1 MPIVESMKNDRAD
14 TLKASLI
21 GVAAARVPTV
31 GAANPCSQTHTAPQI
46 PLAML
51 QRSWWKASPSSAWA
65 TEGAKEAEGSPS
77 VWALDRRKDPLCGR
91 ALSHWSEYGQ
101 EGGVQTCGN
110 SAALLE
116 EHFRVNGAAVRTRFP
131 PEPNGYLHIGHAKS
145 MNMNFSLAFDRLA
158 ASGAAVP
165 KRETIFRYD
174 DTNPEAESKEFVDS
188 LARDVAWMGW
198 APARVTHTS
207 EYFGVFYEMALELIK
222 GGKAYVCHQSSSEIE
237 ACRKVAKA
245 RSSLRKHEADGA
257 AAPASVVAE
266 ARLDAP
272 DAHES
277 PYRSRSAAE
286 NLALF
291 ERMRSGVAAEGEC
304 TLRLKMQTAENAS
317 NYNMFDQV
325 AYRIKHHPHPCAGDA
340 WCIYPTYDYTHCV
353 VDALEHVDYSICT
366 LEFETRRESY
376 YWVLDALD
384 LYRPKVFEMSRLNI
398 SYTVLSKRKLTKL
411 VTSGKVAG
419 WDDPRMPTI
428 SGLRRR
434 GYSASAINAFCRD
447 VGVTRN
453 ENFIEY
459 GRLQHFARLDL
470 EDRAPRRMAVADP
483 LELLLEG
490 DDAAF
495 AKTYDAPN
503 HPSKPEFGVRP
514 LTLARKVF
522 VDRSDFREVDA
533 PDFFGLAPGKWVRLR
548 YCVTIKCVAVEK
560 DGEHVARVKC
570 VVGDAPADPKGKLHW
585 VSEADAAPCELR
597 DYDHLFSVGK
607 VDDDT
612 WEAQLA
618 PDSLVVRKRALVD
631 KSVGARPADGAPFQF
646 ERLGFYAVDDDAKPG
661 ALVFNRTVSLK
672 SGNAAVKVAGASRK
686 DEQAAQLAKKEAM
699 KSVDPKDMFKTD
711 DMKQL
716 YSAWDGDGVPTHGAD
731 GEPLSKSASK
741 KLKKDQAKQA
751 KLFAKK

>member
-1 MPIVESMKNDRAD
+1 M
-14 TLKASLI
+14 
-21 GVAAARVPTV
+21 
-31 GAANPCSQTHTAPQI
+31 
-46 PLAML
+46 
-51 QRSWWKASPSSAWA
+51 
-65 TEGAKEAEGSPS
+65 
-77 VWALDRRKDPLCGR
+77 
-91 ALSHWSEYGQ
+91 
-101 EGGVQTCGN
+101 
-110 SAALLE
+110 
-116 EHFRVNGAAVRTRFP
+116 
-131 PEPNGYLHIGHAKS
+131 
-145 MNMNFSLAFDRLA
+145 
-158 ASGAAVP
+158 
-165 KRETIFRYD
+165 
-174 DTNPEAESKEFVDS
+174 
-188 LARDVAWMGW
+188 
-198 APARVTHTS
+198 
-207 EYFGVFYEMALELIK
+207 
-222 GGKAYVCHQSSSEIE
+222 
-237 ACRKVAKA
+237 
-245 RSSLRKHEADGA
+245 
-257 AAPASVVAE
+257 
-266 ARLDAP
+266 
-272 DAHES
+272 
-277 PYRSRSAAE
+277 
-286 NLALF
+286 
-291 ERMRSGVAAEGEC
+291 
-304 TLRLKMQTAENAS
+304 
-317 NYNMFDQV
+317 
-325 AYRIKHHPHPCAGDA
+325 
-340 WCIYPTYDYTHCV
+340 YPTYDYTHCI

-522 VDRSDFREVDA
+522 LDRSDFREVDA

-560 DGEHVARVKC
+560 DGDDVARVKC

-597 DYDHLFSVGK
+597 DYDHLFAVGK

-618 PDSLVVRKRALVD
+618 PDSLVVHKRALVD

-646 ERLGFYAVDDDAKPG
+646 ERLGFYAVDDDAKAG

-672 SGNAAVKVAGASRK
+672 SGNAAVKVAGVSRK